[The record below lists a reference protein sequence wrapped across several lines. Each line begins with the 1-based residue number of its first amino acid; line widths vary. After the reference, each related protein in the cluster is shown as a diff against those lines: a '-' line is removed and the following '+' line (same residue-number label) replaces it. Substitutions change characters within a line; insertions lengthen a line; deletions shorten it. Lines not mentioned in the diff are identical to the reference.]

1 MERNT
6 EASKENQSAV
16 FIGEE
21 GTHTHEDCLIPGLH
35 SAPSPA
41 WLCRK
46 PRGSGRPVS
55 LQGEDSQ
62 NPWWLGPA

>member
-6 EASKENQSAV
+6 EAPKENQSAV
-16 FIGEE
+16 FIGE
-21 GTHTHEDCLIPGLH
+21 EDCLIPGLH